1 MLFGNTIGLLLLLA
15 YTSFLNNAS
24 VLSLVGIFATSFIW
38 SGLSKRKQYIQGMF
52 PALVCTSLL
61 QLGYFISGKDIY
73 PTSIS
78 IPLFALNVVIVAI
91 ISFIASWIGKTIGNK
106 IRGKKEE
113 EEHRQEVIRSQFSE
127 QIKRITA
134 IVLIMYIQGFI
145 LVPFASKVFASE
157 KQTSDQF
164 IQNYDP
170 DKHYKVSS

>member
-1 MLFGNTIGLLLLLA
+1 MKWYRNPVQMLFGNTIGLLLLLA
-15 YTSFLNNAS
+15 YISFLNNAS
-24 VLSLVGIFATSFIW
+24 LLSHVGIFVTSFIW
-38 SGLSKRKQYIQGMF
+38 AGLSKKKQYIQGMF

-61 QLGYFISGKDIY
+61 QLGYFVSGKAIY
-73 PTSIS
+73 PISIS
-78 IPLFALNVVIVAI
+78 IPL
-91 ISFIASWIGKTIGNK
+91 
-106 IRGKKEE
+106 
-113 EEHRQEVIRSQFSE
+113 FSE